1 MKHMKKLLSLLLVL
15 CLVLSLSCTAFAAEA
30 EKPLDGKTVILH
42 SNDVHGAID
51 LYAAMA
57 ALKAD
62 YEAQGAEV
70 ILADAGDYSQ
80 GTVYVSVNKG
90 ADAVTMMNATGYDV
104 VTLGN
109 HEFDYGYAQLAENMK
124 AAKFQ
129 VLCADV
135 LGADGK
141 TIYDAN
147 TIIEKGGVK
156 IGFFG
161 LETPEAQT
169 KANPKLIQGLK
180 FLAGADGKELYDC
193 AAAQV
198 ADLKAKGADL
208 VVCLAHL
215 GVDESSEPYTS
226 YDLAKNVQGIDFII
240 DGHSHSVMTAG
251 PNGEAIQST
260 GTAFANIGVITIDNA
275 TKKIESNELK
285 AIWHKEKIDGKS
297 VTVVDYKTRDEKVAA
312 AAKAI
317 IDPIDKAYGEKFAVS
332 EVALNGAKAPNG
344 NRDSETNLGD
354 LITDAMLWKVL
365 ADAEITV
372 PEENVVA
379 ITNGGG
385 IRASIGVGDV
395 TKKDI
400 NTVLPFGN
408 TLAVVYVKGSELLE
422 ALEASTYCTPE
433 SIGGFP
439 QVAGMQFTVATYETY
454 DKNAEPYP
462 GSTYYGPKTINR
474 VTIGSING
482 KDFDPEATY
491 AVITN
496 NFVAGGGDTYYAF
509 AAATNQFDTGLPL
522 DEVVMEYITKEL
534 KGVIG
539 ETYAEPAGRIVVDQ
553 GVAPAIADVQSMVM
567 GEASYTAESY
577 KAYAAVEAKLAAAK
591 TEAERVALCAELR
604 AAVSGLKIV
613 ENTFDD
619 ATSGWYK
626 PAVDFAQASGLM
638 SGMGDNKFAPDVTT
652 TRAMV
657 AQVMYELADE
667 PDVSDL
673 TCPLS
678 DVDSTAWYADAVT
691 WAYNAGVVSGYEDGT
706 FRPGRAI
713 TRQEMAVMFY
723 GMLFGTDSILVE
735 DDIKIALGAFKD
747 GDTVASWARE
757 AVAVCYIS
765 GIMVGD
771 NGSFKPTDL
780 LSRAQLAQ
788 VFRSFYETQLTFV
801 LNELPAAPD
810 QPSTP
815 EQPSVPEQPSMPTAA

>member
-1 MKHMKKLLSLLLVL
+1 MKHTKKLLSLLLVL
-15 CLVLSLSCTAFAAEA
+15 CLVLSLSCTAFAVNEA
-30 EKPLDGKTVILH
+30 KPLDGKTVILH

-57 ALKAD
+57 SLKAD

-104 VTLGN
+104 ATIGN

-124 AAKFQ
+124 AAKFK

-141 TIYDAN
+141 TIFDAN

-180 FLAGADGKELYDC
+180 FLAGADGKELYAC

-198 ADLKAKGADL
+198 ADLKEQGADII
-208 VVCLAHL
+208 VCLAHL

-226 YDLAKNVQGIDFII
+226 YDLSKNVKGIDFII
-240 DGHSHSVMTAG
+240 DGHSHTVMTAG
-251 PNGEAIQST
+251 PNKEAIQST

-275 TKKIESNELK
+275 TKKIVGNELK
-285 AIWHKEKIDGKS
+285 AIWHTEKNADGKS

-332 EVALNGAKAPNG
+332 KVELNGAKAPNG

-354 LITDAMLWKVL
+354 LITDAMLWKIRS
-365 ADAEITV
+365 DATIKV
-372 PEENVVA
+372 PAENVVA

-385 IRASIGVGDV
+385 IRATVKAGDV

-408 TLAVVYVKGSELLE
+408 TLAVVYVTGAELLE

-433 SIGGFP
+433 SLGGFP
-439 QVAGMQFTVATYETY
+439 QAAGVTFTVKTYEKY
-454 DKNAEPYP
+454 DKNPDPYP
-462 GSTYYGPKTINR
+462 KSTYYGPKSIQR
-474 VTIGSING
+474 VTIDNVNG
-482 KDFDPEATY
+482 KKFDLTATY
-491 AVITN
+491 AVVTN

-509 AAATNQFDTGLPL
+509 AAATDQFDTGLPL

-539 ETYAEPAGRIVVDQ
+539 ETYAKPAGRITVDQ
-553 GVAPAIADVQSMVM
+553 GIAPYYAALREVILDKSA
-567 GEASYTAESY
+567 YTAETY
-577 KAYAAVEAKLAAAK
+577 AVYAAACAKMDAAA
-591 TEAERVALCAELR
+591 TEAERVAAYPAVVK
-604 AAVSGLKIV
+604 AAAALKLV
-613 ENTFDD
+613 GNTFTD
-619 ATSGWYK
+619 AQSGWYK

-638 SGMGDNKFAPDVTT
+638 AGVGGDKFAPAVTT

-657 AQVMYELADE
+657 AQVLYEAE
-667 PDVSDL
+667 GAPSVEGK
-673 TCPLS
+673 TCPLT
-678 DVDSTAWYADAVT
+678 DVAPGQWYTNAVI
-691 WAYNAGVVSGYEDGT
+691 WAYNAGVIAGRGDGT
-706 FRPGRAI
+706 FCPDDTI

-723 GMLFGTDSILVE
+723 GWLSGGESLIDGEQIKTALADF
-735 DDIKIALGAFKD
+735 DDGAD
-747 GDTVASWARE
+747 VASWAQE
-757 AVAVCYIS
+757 AVAYCYLAN
-765 GIMVGD
+765 IMVGND
-771 NGSFKPTDL
+771 GRFDPAGSLD
-780 LSRAQLAQ
+780 RAQLAQ
-788 VFRSFYETQLTFV
+788 VFCSFYEVALNLV
-801 LNELPAAPD
+801 LNAAPD
-810 QPSTP
+810 A
-815 EQPSVPEQPSMPTAA
+815 PEQPSMPTQIPTQDLKAA

>member
-1 MKHMKKLLSLLLVL
+1 MKHTKKLLSLLLVL
-15 CLVLSLSCTAFAAEA
+15 CLVLSLSCTAFAVNEA
-30 EKPLDGKTVILH
+30 KPLDGKTVILH

-57 ALKAD
+57 SLKAD

-104 VTLGN
+104 ATIGN

-124 AAKFQ
+124 AAKFK

-141 TIYDAN
+141 TIFDAN

-198 ADLKAKGADL
+198 ADLKKQGADII
-208 VVCLAHL
+208 VCLAHL

-226 YDLAKNVQGIDFII
+226 YDLSKNVKGIDFII
-240 DGHSHSVMTAG
+240 DGHSHTVMTAG
-251 PNGEAIQST
+251 PNKEAIQST

-275 TKKIESNELK
+275 TKQIVGNELK
-285 AIWHKEKIDGKS
+285 AIWHTEKNADGKS

-332 EVALNGAKAPNG
+332 KVELNGAKAPNG

-354 LITDAMLWKVL
+354 LITDAMLWKIRS
-365 ADAEITV
+365 DATIKV
-372 PEENVVA
+372 PAENVVA

-385 IRASIGVGDV
+385 IRATVKAGDV

-408 TLAVVYVKGSELLE
+408 TLAVVYVTGAELLE

-433 SIGGFP
+433 SLGGFP
-439 QVAGMQFTVATYETY
+439 QAAGVTFTVKTYEKY
-454 DKNAEPYP
+454 DKNPEPYP
-462 GSTYYGPKTINR
+462 KSTYYGPKSIQR
-474 VTIGSING
+474 VTIDNVNG
-482 KDFDPEATY
+482 KKFDLTATY
-491 AVITN
+491 AVVTN

-509 AAATNQFDTGLPL
+509 AAATDQFDTGLPL

-539 ETYAEPAGRIVVDQ
+539 ETYAKPAGRITVDQ
-553 GVAPAIADVQSMVM
+553 GIAPYYAALREVILDKSA
-567 GEASYTAESY
+567 YTAETY
-577 KAYAAVEAKLAAAK
+577 AVYAAACAKMDAAA
-591 TEAERVALCAELR
+591 TEAERVAAYPAVVK
-604 AAVSGLKIV
+604 AAAALKLV
-613 ENTFDD
+613 GNTFTD
-619 ATSGWYK
+619 AQSGWYK

-638 SGMGDNKFAPDVTT
+638 AGVGGDKFAPAVTT

-657 AQVMYELADE
+657 AQVLYEAE
-667 PDVSDL
+667 GAPSVEGK
-673 TCPLS
+673 TCPLT
-678 DVDSTAWYADAVT
+678 DVAPGQWYTNAVI
-691 WAYNAGVVSGYEDGT
+691 WAYNAGVIAGRGDGT
-706 FRPGRAI
+706 FCPDDTI

-723 GMLFGTDSILVE
+723 GWLSGGESLIDGEQIKTALADF
-735 DDIKIALGAFKD
+735 DDGAS
-747 GDTVASWARE
+747 VASWAQE
-757 AVAVCYIS
+757 AVAYCYLAN
-765 GIMVGD
+765 IMVGND
-771 NGSFKPTDL
+771 GRFDPAGSLD
-780 LSRAQLAQ
+780 RAQLAQ
-788 VFRSFYETQLTFV
+788 VFCSFYEVALNLV
-801 LNELPAAPD
+801 LNAAPD
-810 QPSTP
+810 A
-815 EQPSVPEQPSMPTAA
+815 PEQPSMPTQIPTQDLKAA

>member
-1 MKHMKKLLSLLLVL
+1 MKHTKKLLSLLLVL
-15 CLVLSLSCTAFAAEA
+15 CLILSLSCTAFAADEA
-30 EKPLDGKTVILH
+30 KPLAGKTVILH

-104 VTLGN
+104 ATIGN

-124 AAKFQ
+124 AAKFK

-135 LGADGK
+135 LDADGK
-141 TIYDAN
+141 TIFDAN

-180 FLAGADGKELYDC
+180 FLAGADGKELYNC

-240 DGHSHSVMTAG
+240 DGHSHTVMTAG

-275 TKKIESNELK
+275 TKKIVGNELK
-285 AIWHKEKIDGKS
+285 AIWHTEKNADGKD

-332 EVALNGAKAPNG
+332 KVTLNGAKAPDG

-354 LITDAMLWKVL
+354 LITDAMLWKIRS
-365 ADAEITV
+365 DATIKV
-372 PEENVVA
+372 PVENVVA

-385 IRASIGVGDV
+385 IRATVKAGDI

-408 TLAVVYVKGSELLE
+408 TLSIIKITGEELLE
-422 ALEASTYCTPE
+422 VLEASTFCTPE
-433 SIGGFP
+433 AIGGFP
-439 QVAGMQFTVATYETY
+439 QVSGIEFTVDTTKDY
-454 DKNAEPYP
+454 DQGDEYP
-462 GSTYYGPKTINR
+462 GTTYFAPKTINR
-474 VTIGSING
+474 VTIKTVGG
-482 KDFDPEATY
+482 KDFDPAATY
-491 AVITN
+491 TIATN
-496 NFVAGGGDTYYAF
+496 DFMASGGDTYYRF
-509 AAATNQFDTGLPL
+509 VNATANYDLGIPM
-522 DEVVMEYITKEL
+522 DEVVMDYITTVLNGTVAADKY
-534 KGVIG
+534 G
-539 ETYAEPAGRIVVDQ
+539 EPAGRIHV
-553 GVAPAIADVQSMVM
+553 
-567 GEASYTAESY
+567 
-577 KAYAAVEAKLAAAK
+577 L
-591 TEAERVALCAELR
+591 
-604 AAVSGLKIV
+604 VS
-613 ENTFDD
+613 
-619 ATSGWYK
+619 
-626 PAVDFAQASGLM
+626 
-638 SGMGDNKFAPDVTT
+638 
-652 TRAMV
+652 
-657 AQVMYELADE
+657 
-667 PDVSDL
+667 
-673 TCPLS
+673 
-678 DVDSTAWYADAVT
+678 
-691 WAYNAGVVSGYEDGT
+691 
-706 FRPGRAI
+706 
-713 TRQEMAVMFY
+713 
-723 GMLFGTDSILVE
+723 
-735 DDIKIALGAFKD
+735 
-747 GDTVASWARE
+747 
-757 AVAVCYIS
+757 
-765 GIMVGD
+765 
-771 NGSFKPTDL
+771 
-780 LSRAQLAQ
+780 
-788 VFRSFYETQLTFV
+788 
-801 LNELPAAPD
+801 
-810 QPSTP
+810 
-815 EQPSVPEQPSMPTAA
+815 